1 MKDKI
6 NVAILLN
13 DRKIPFWIYTSIAK
27 LVNSSVAD
35 ITLVISRK
43 PSETFA
49 SGNQKGFG
57 PVLLKLIEKIDYL
70 IFKTEY
76 NYDFLKNVSGLKG
89 KIDIYDLNYVPFDA
103 NIVQHRLNQ
112 TILEIKPD
120 LIVKFGVHYLSETLH
135 SITRYGIWS
144 FSIDSDN
151 IPGGFDYGFWEVFR
165 YRETSYSY
173 VEITGTKTEPD
184 VIIFGSSVSTCP
196 FSINKNRNNV
206 FFRTSLFLPR
216 LIEGL
221 HLYGDE
227 YLLKL
232 KQHQHKLMLHDM
244 DKGRSTTTCNVLGDI
259 VKYILRVSKWVI
271 NKIFYTDAFSWKIL
285 INCGIN
291 EDFSSDSFSKFKTLQ
306 SPQYLFWADPFV
318 VSENNHYYLF
328 VEEYIYKKDK
338 GHITMIEL
346 DSQCKIIKHQK
357 IIEKSYHMSYPFLF
371 REKEIYYMIPETAS
385 NRTIELYR
393 CTEFPGK
400 WELDRYLMKDIYAT
414 DTTLFYYNKKWWLFT
429 TLDQTDGISGGST
442 ELFLFF
448 ADSPFTD
455 SWTSHPLNP
464 IVSDER
470 IARCAGNLFIRDKK
484 IYRPSQDCSVRYG
497 RGLNINRIIKLN
509 EHEYEEEL
517 VREIKPGWS
526 KKIKGMHTVNLVKDL
541 IIIDTYEYHKRIS
554 F

>member
-1 MKDKI
+1 MQDKLSVI
-6 NVAILLN
+6 ILLN
-13 DRKIPFWIYTSIAK
+13 ERKIPFWIYSSIDN
-27 LVNSSVAD
+27 LINSSNAYVAL
-35 ITLVISRK
+35 IVSRK
-43 PSETFA
+43 PLGTFA
-49 SGNQKGFG
+49 PGRQRGIGIFI
-57 PVLLKLIEKIDYL
+57 LKLIEKIDYL
-70 IFKTEY
+70 IFRKRKNY
-76 NYDFLKNVSGLKG
+76 NLLKNISDLKG
-89 KIDIYDLNYVPFDA
+89 LTGIFNLISDTSDA
-103 NIVQHRLNQ
+103 NTVQNRLNN
-112 TILEIKPD
+112 IFLEIQPD
-120 LIVKFGVHYLSETLH
+120 LIIKFGVHNLNNILYA
-135 SITRYGIWS
+135 IPRY
-144 FSIDSDN
+144 D
-151 IPGGFDYGFWEVFR
+151 
-165 YRETSYSY
+165 RETSYSS
-173 VEITGTKTEPD
+173 VEITGTKTEPN
-184 VIIFGSSVSTCP
+184 VIIFGSRVSTCP
-196 FSINKNRNNV
+196 FPINKNRNNI

-221 HLYGDE
+221 HLYGEE